1 MKKILVVDDDAH
13 ICKITKLYLEK
24 HGYEVETVYDGL
36 QAVGAYE
43 QNRHDLIVLDLML
56 PGLDGRSVCN
66 KIRETS
72 DVPIIM
78 LTAKAEVGDRIDGL
92 QLGADDY
99 IVKPFDPN
107 ELVART
113 ETVLRRMIPRSAP
126 ERHTGVREFGTL
138 KIDESAYQVYLR
150 GEPVNLPRREFEL
163 LLFLAKHP
171 NQVFSR
177 DDLITKVWG
186 WDFDG
191 EDRVVDLYV
200 KRLRH
205 KLADASGTDSA
216 WGIRTIWG
224 VGYKFEVSAP

>member
-1 MKKILVVDDDAH
+1 MKKILVVDDDVH

-43 QNRHDLIVLDLML
+43 RGRHDLIVLDLML
-56 PGLDGRSVCN
+56 PGLDGRSICHT
-66 KIRETS
+66 IRETS

-78 LTAKAEVGDRIDGL
+78 LTAKGEVGDRIGGL

-99 IVKPFDPN
+99 MVKPFDPN

-113 ETVLRRMIPRSAP
+113 ESVLRRMLPRSVP
-126 ERHTGVREFGTL
+126 ERNGGVRKYGTL
-138 KIDESAYQVYLR
+138 RIDETAYQVYLR

-177 DDLITKVWG
+177 EDLITKVWG

-205 KLADASGTDSA
+205 KLADASGSGSA
-216 WGIRTIWG
+216 WRIRTIWG
-224 VGYKFEVSAP
+224 VGYKFEVSAT